1 MSVKFVVQTQA
12 MENYGAHAENGK
24 HEDGNAYWKFKGGDT
39 YIVEGTERVQ
49 DAVAAVMA
57 YVHQNVAWKEFPVKW
72 EDYAHW
78 RKGVQIRK
86 QHNDDANTLEHEL
99 YRAVTID
106 VNNPAGEQ
114 YMNGSAPWVWEF

>member
-1 MSVKFVVQTQA
+1 MNVKFVVHTQA

-24 HEDGNAYWKFKGGDT
+24 WEDGNAYWKFKGGDT

-72 EDYAHW
+72 QEYTSWWDEITTW
-78 RKGVQIRK
+78 DTDTDIVERE
-86 QHNDDANTLEHEL
+86 LE
-99 YRAVTID
+99 RAVTID

-114 YMNGSAPWVWEF
+114 YMNGSDPWVWAF

>member
-1 MSVKFVVQTQA
+1 MNVKFVVQTQHL
-12 MENYGAHAENGK
+12 ENYGAHAENGK
-24 HEDGNAYWKFKGGDT
+24 WEDGNAYWKFKGGDT

-72 EDYAHW
+72 QEYTSWWDEITTW
-78 RKGVQIRK
+78 DTDTDIVERE
-86 QHNDDANTLEHEL
+86 LE
-99 YRAVTID
+99 RAITID

-114 YMNGSAPWVWEF
+114 YMNGSDPWVWAF

>member
-1 MSVKFVVQTQA
+1 MNVKYVVHTQA

-24 HEDGNAYWKFKGGDT
+24 WEDGNAYWKFKGGDT

-72 EDYAHW
+72 QEYTSWWDEITTW
-78 RKGVQIRK
+78 DTDTDIVERE
-86 QHNDDANTLEHEL
+86 LE
-99 YRAVTID
+99 RAVTID

-114 YMNGSAPWVWEF
+114 YMNGSDPWVWAF

>member
-1 MSVKFVVQTQA
+1 MNVKYVVHTQA

-24 HEDGNAYWKFKGGDT
+24 WQDGNAYWKFKGGDT

-72 EDYAHW
+72 EDYTSW
-78 RKGVQIRK
+78 WDELTSR
-86 QHNDDANTLEHEL
+86 NDETLVKREL
-99 YRAVTID
+99 HRAVTID

-114 YMNGSAPWVWEF
+114 YMNGSDPWVWAF

>member
-1 MSVKFVVQTQA
+1 MNVKFVVQTQHL
-12 MENYGAHAENGK
+12 ENYGAHAENGK
-24 HEDGNAYWKFKGGDT
+24 WEDGNAYWKFKGGDT

-72 EDYAHW
+72 EGYTSWWDELTS
-78 RKGVQIRK
+78 R
-86 QHNDDANTLEHEL
+86 NDADTVKREL
-99 YRAVTID
+99 HRAVTID

-114 YMNGSAPWVWEF
+114 YMNGSDPWVWEF